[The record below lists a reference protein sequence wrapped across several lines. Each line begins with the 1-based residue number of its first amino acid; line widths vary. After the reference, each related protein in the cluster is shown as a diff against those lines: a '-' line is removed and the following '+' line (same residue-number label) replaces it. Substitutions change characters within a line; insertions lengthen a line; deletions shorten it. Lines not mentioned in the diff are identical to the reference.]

1 MEKLKKVLEDVFIF
15 AAGVFFAVVMTIC
28 EWLDRKENK

>member
-1 MEKLKKVLEDVFIF
+1 MKKGLEDVFIF

-28 EWLDRKENK
+28 EWLDKEG